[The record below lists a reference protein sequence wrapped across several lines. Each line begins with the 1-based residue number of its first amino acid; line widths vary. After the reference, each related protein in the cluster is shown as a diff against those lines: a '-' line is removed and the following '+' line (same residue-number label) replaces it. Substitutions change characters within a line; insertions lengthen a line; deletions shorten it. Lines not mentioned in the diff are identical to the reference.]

1 MNIRQVK
8 ALLAVLDAGGFSK
21 AARLLH
27 CTQSTVSHMIAELE
41 KDWDATLLLRSKS
54 GVAPTE
60 DCRRLLPRLRD
71 MASAADA
78 LESAAAGLKGDV
90 RGAIRIGTIVS
101 AATHVLPAVIRAFE
115 AEHPMVTW
123 ELMLGKPADIAG
135 WLKAGRADLGV
146 FDGPVPA
153 GLQAVTLFQ
162 DELMAV
168 LPPKHPAA
176 AGERLPEAV
185 VNGAPFLLLA
195 DEDGHSVVADWIRDR
210 GLAPDVRFASWE
222 DFSILAMAEE
232 GFGMGV
238 IPKLMLRRTDWRVA
252 VRPIEPPVFRTV
264 HLACAKR
271 DRLSD
276 AARRFAAALEAA
288 MRHFV
293 A

>member
-41 KDWDATLLLRSKS
+41 KDWDATLLVRSKS
-54 GVAPTE
+54 GVAATE

-71 MASAADA
+71 MAAAADA

-90 RGAIRIGTIVS
+90 RGTIRIGTIVS
-101 AATHVLPAVIRAFE
+101 AATHVLPSVIRAFE

-135 WLKAGRADLGV
+135 WLKTGRADLGV
-146 FDGPVPA
+146 FDGRAPA
-153 GLQAVTLFQ
+153 GLETVTLFE

-168 LPPKHPAA
+168 LPPAHPAA
-176 AGERLPEAV
+176 ASGRLPEAA

-195 DEDGHSVVADWIRDR
+195 DEDGRSVVVDWLHDR
-210 GLAPDVRFASWE
+210 GLSPDVRFASWE

-252 VRPIEPPVFRTV
+252 VRPIEPPVRRAV
-264 HLACAKR
+264 HLACVKR
-271 DRLSD
+271 ERLSD
-276 AARRFAAALEAA
+276 AARRFASALEAA
-288 MRHFV
+288 ARHLV